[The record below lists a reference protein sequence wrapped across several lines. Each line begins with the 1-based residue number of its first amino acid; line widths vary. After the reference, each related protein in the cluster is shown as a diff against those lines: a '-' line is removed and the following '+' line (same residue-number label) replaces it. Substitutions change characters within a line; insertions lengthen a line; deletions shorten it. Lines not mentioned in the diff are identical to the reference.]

1 MSRVGL
7 GRRLRA
13 VLEAAETIDPYSAR
27 VHRMTPAVR
36 LQFDRWQRACDA
48 EHARFAG
55 DEPGASYAALLEGAL
70 VLPEPPRAVADALQ
84 LKPAPLLSDSLTLDE
99 LAAMWGEMIEG

>member
-1 MSRVGL
+1 MSRVGF
-7 GRRLRA
+7 GARLRA
-13 VLEAAETIDPYSAR
+13 VLEAAETIDPYAAR

-55 DEPGASYAALLEGAL
+55 DEPGAVFAALLEGAL
-70 VLPEPPRAVADALQ
+70 HLPEPPRAVADALQ
-84 LKPAPLLSDSLTLDE
+84 LKPPPVLSDSLTLGE
-99 LAAMWGEMIEG
+99 LEAIYRAMIE

>member
-13 VLEAAETIDPYSAR
+13 VLAAAETIDPYAAR

-36 LQFDRWQRACDA
+36 LQFDRWQHACNA

-55 DEPGASYAALLEGAL
+55 HELGAAYAALLEGAL
-70 VLPEPPRAVADALQ
+70 HLPEPPRAVADALQ
-84 LKPAPLLSDSLTLDE
+84 LKPAPMLSDSLTL
-99 LAAMWGEMIEG
+99 GEIEAIYRAMIE